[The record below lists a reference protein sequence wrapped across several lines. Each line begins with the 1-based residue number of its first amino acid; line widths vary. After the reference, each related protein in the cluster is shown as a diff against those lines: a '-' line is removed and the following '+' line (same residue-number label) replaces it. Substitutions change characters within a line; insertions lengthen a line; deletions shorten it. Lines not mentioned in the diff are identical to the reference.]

1 MRTQFLVAKPKKY
14 ARDTV
19 EREVKT
25 AIMAKWKLLS
35 ILLELLLKLFGKD
48 YY

>member
-1 MRTQFLVAKPKKY
+1 MRIQFLVAKPEKY
-14 ARDTV
+14 ARGIV
-19 EREVKT
+19 EGEVKT

-48 YY
+48 Y